1 MMILHLVPNVFF
13 TPMSCPDLRRW
24 IFIFLILNSFSD
36 FSHAQRIVLP
46 PTTDPSLPTATIAV
60 AESPPPPKNSDNS
73 LVLKTYPDGT
83 KKIVP
88 LEALNFRDD
97 GSAFGGPPKLSIYQD
112 TAKPPTNLSQNS
124 PERLTLASIGTATG
138 PSSLS
143 ANLPPSADPLAG
155 ATQVAAVDPMG
166 GGAPNPMGGA
176 PVADPMGGGSRS
188 PAPVDPLAGSSPKTA
203 PPLQTVSGKPAPVVG
218 DTTMLQLG
226 EWESFFLNAGIG
238 GSLQGQLTARR
249 VDNGNNRQAY
259 PYGPVPNATFPYNG
273 ASSPGGAFDASGPG
287 VSGENFTFQPGFRL
301 DVEFGY
307 NFYEWLGVGLQTG
320 LTYNGINQ
328 YNVTF
333 TNGDSYHNSA
343 DGELVQ
349 VPIQINGILRWPGNV
364 KFRPF
369 IGGGVGAIWQQLDVN
384 NFYFTTSDVQGNY
397 CRSGFQFGWNAQAGL
412 TYTLEPGVDFYGA
425 FKVLSAFMPVIGNYQ
440 FSNSYNCSVEIGIQS
455 RF

>member
-1 MMILHLVPNVFF
+1 MP
-13 TPMSCPDLRRW
+13 CPALRRW
-24 IFIFLILNSFSD
+24 IFIFLILSSFSD
-36 FSHAQRIVLP
+36 FSRAQRIVLP

-176 PVADPMGGGSRS
+176 PVADPLGGGSRS

-249 VDNGNNRQAY
+249 VYNGNNRQAY
-259 PYGPVPNATFPYNG
+259 PYSIYN
-273 ASSPGGAFDASGPG
+273 
-287 VSGENFTFQPGFRL
+287 GENFTFNPGFRL

-328 YNVTF
+328 YGVDLNRSVT
-333 TNGDSYHNSA
+333 TNGTTFSPGSYHFSA

-349 VPIQINGILRWPGNV
+349 VPIQLSGILRWPGQV
-364 KFRPF
+364 KLRPF
-369 IGGGVGAIWQQLDVN
+369 IGGGIGAIWQQLDVN
-384 NFYFTTSDVQGNY
+384 NYYAGPLDVQGNY
-397 CRSGFQFGWNAQAGL
+397 CRSAFQFGWNAQVGL
-412 TYTLEPGVDFYGA
+412 TYTVEPGLDFYGA
-425 FKVLSAFMPVIGNYQ
+425 FKMLSAFMPVIGNYQ
-440 FSNSYNCSVEIGIQS
+440 FENSYNFALEVGIQS

>member
-1 MMILHLVPNVFF
+1 MC
-13 TPMSCPDLRRW
+13 CPDLRRW

-36 FSHAQRIVLP
+36 FSHAQRIFLP
-46 PTTDPSLPTATIAV
+46 PTTDPSPPVASLVA
-60 AESPPPPKNSDNS
+60 AESPPPPRNTENS

-112 TAKPPTNLSQNS
+112 TAKPPTALSPTS
-124 PERLTLASIGTATG
+124 PERLTIASIGTSTG
-138 PSSLS
+138 PSTLA
-143 ANLPPSADPLAG
+143 ANLPPSVDPLAG
-155 ATQVAAVDPMG
+155 TTQVAAVDPMG

-176 PVADPMGGGSRS
+176 PAANPMGGGGSA
-188 PAPVDPLAGSSPKTA
+188 APIDPLAGSAPKTA
-203 PPLQTVSGKPAPVVG
+203 PPLQTVSGKPAPIVG

-238 GSLQGQLTARR
+238 GALQGQLTARR
-249 VDNGNNRQAY
+249 VWNGTNRQAY
-259 PYGPVPNATFPYNG
+259 PFGPVSNATFPYNG
-273 ASSPGGAFDASGPG
+273 ATSPGGSANPSGPS
-287 VSGENFTFQPGFRL
+287 VSGENFTFNPGFRL

-320 LTYNGINQ
+320 IVYNGINQ

-333 TNGDSYHNSA
+333 SDGSSYHNSA

-349 VPIQINGILRWPGNV
+349 VPIQINGILRWPGQV

-369 IGGGVGAIWQQLDVN
+369 IGGGVGAVWQQLDIN
-384 NFYFTTSDVQGNY
+384 NYYFTTSDVQGNY
-397 CRSGFQFGWNAQAGL
+397 CRSAFQFGWNAQVGV
-412 TYTLEPGVDFYGA
+412 TYTVEPGLDFYGA

-440 FSNSYNCSVEIGIQS
+440 FGTTYNAAVEVGIQS

>member
-1 MMILHLVPNVFF
+1 MP
-13 TPMSCPDLRRW
+13 CPDLRRW

-36 FSHAQRIVLP
+36 FSRAQRIFLP
-46 PTTDPSLPTATIAV
+46 PSSDPPRSSSGSSASSQAPSNLP
-60 AESPPPPKNSDNS
+60 ESDNTF
-73 LVLKTYPDGT
+73 VLKTYPDGT

-97 GSAFGGPPKLSIYQD
+97 GAPFGGPPKLALYQSPAAPLTPPSIQ
-112 TAKPPTNLSQNS
+112 S
-124 PERLTLASIGTATG
+124 PERLSVAPIGTTAG
-138 PSSLS
+138 PTTLS
-143 ANLPPSADPLAG
+143 ANLPSSVDPLAG
-155 ATQVAAVDPMG
+155 APQVAMADPMG
-166 GGAPNPMGGA
+166 GGTPNPMGGA
-176 PVADPMGGGSRS
+176 PAADPMGGRS
-188 PAPVDPLAGSSPKTA
+188 TAAPMDPLAGSAPKTA
-203 PPLQTVSGKPAPVVG
+203 PPLQTVSGKPAPIVG

-226 EWESFFLNAGIG
+226 EWESFFLNAGVG

-249 VDNGNNRQAY
+249 IDNGNNRQAY
-259 PYGPVPNATFPYNG
+259 PYGGVGTTPTPAAPYNQVQVG
-273 ASSPGGAFDASGPG
+273 
-287 VSGENFTFQPGFRL
+287 GENFTFNPGFRL

-307 NFYEWLGVGLQTG
+307 NFYEWLGVALQTG

-328 YNVTF
+328 YNISINEPYTVGAQTF
-333 TNGDSYHNSA
+333 QPGSYHFSA

-349 VPIQINGILRWPGNV
+349 VPVQINAILRWPGQV
-364 KFRPF
+364 KLRPF
-369 IGGGVGAIWQQLDVN
+369 IGGGVGAVWQQLDVN
-384 NFYFTTSDVQGNY
+384 NYYAGPFDVQGNY

>member
-1 MMILHLVPNVFF
+1 MP
-13 TPMSCPDLRRW
+13 CPALRRW
-24 IFIFLILNSFSD
+24 IFIFLILSSFSD
-36 FSHAQRIVLP
+36 FSRAQRIVLP

-249 VDNGNNRQAY
+249 VYNGNNRQAY
-259 PYGPVPNATFPYNG
+259 PYSIYN
-273 ASSPGGAFDASGPG
+273 
-287 VSGENFTFQPGFRL
+287 GENFTFNPGFRL

-328 YNVTF
+328 YGVDLNRSVT
-333 TNGDSYHNSA
+333 TNGTTFSPGSYHFSA

-349 VPIQINGILRWPGNV
+349 VPIQLSGILRWPGQV
-364 KFRPF
+364 KLRPF
-369 IGGGVGAIWQQLDVN
+369 IGGGIGAIWQQLDVN
-384 NFYFTTSDVQGNY
+384 NYYAGPLDVQGNY
-397 CRSGFQFGWNAQAGL
+397 CRSAFQFGWNAQVGL
-412 TYTLEPGVDFYGA
+412 TYTVEPGLDFYGA
-425 FKVLSAFMPVIGNYQ
+425 FKMLSAFMPVIGNYQ
-440 FSNSYNCSVEIGIQS
+440 FENSYNFALEVGIQS